1 MGGSGPGA
9 LRRDVGVTERPRYL
23 RSVFWLGMAESAA
36 RFGNV
41 LLQVLLVRALAP
53 ARYGVF
59 AYAYSLFLVVI
70 SLTGLGIAE
79 AFIREGAIR
88 RGRIGEVLSE
98 HFSLRAAMAAVAAAA
113 VVAVSA
119 GAGRDAPVVLAVGAY
134 LLFRSLTSFLAT
146 MFRAREVVWK
156 EFALRSTET
165 AVIVAVGAAALAL
178 HWSLVRVVWSLAAA
192 GALCLAAAIVGFR
205 AFLPEFSW
213 SLPRAAVRRIA
224 AAAPYGLPAVAGGWL
239 LRIDVVL
246 FQRLGGD
253 PVRTGYFASAVNVVL
268 AAALAPV
275 VAAAAIYPTLSRRG
289 SGPGAGVGRLFAGF
303 AAAGALMAAVL
314 AGAARPIVRIA
325 YGAAYAPA
333 APWLAAS
340 APFLVFLSPAIFAA
354 TVLAARGRAGALSAV
369 LLVPLGGVA
378 ASGALCFPR
387 RAAAV
392 VPITIAWEAAA
403 CACASGIVW
412 LSKRDSSHA

>member
-1 MGGSGPGA
+1 MGGAGPLA
-9 LRRDVGVTERPRYL
+9 LRRPAGVTDRPRYL

-36 RFGNV
+36 RLGNV

-70 SLTGLGIAE
+70 PLTSLGIAE

-88 RGRIGEVLSE
+88 RDRIGEVLSE
-98 HFSLRAAMAAVAAAA
+98 HFSMRAVSAAVAAAI

-119 GAGRDAPVVLAVGAY
+119 GAGADAPVILAVGGY

-146 MFRAREVVWK
+146 MFRAREVIWK
-156 EFALRSTET
+156 EFALRSAET
-165 AVIVAVGAAALAL
+165 AVILGVGAAALAL
-178 HWSLVRVVWSLAAA
+178 RWSLVRVVWSLAAA
-192 GALCLAAAIVGFR
+192 GAGCLAAAIVGFR
-205 AFLPEFSW
+205 ALLPEFSW

-246 FQRLGGD
+246 FQRLGRD
-253 PVRTGYFASAVNVVL
+253 PVRTGYFAAAVNIVL
-268 AAALAPV
+268 AAALVPV
-275 VAAAAIYPTLSRRG
+275 VAAAAVYPTLSRRG
-289 SGPGAGVGRLFAGF
+289 SGRGAGVGRLYAGF
-303 AAAGALMAAVL
+303 AAAGAVMAAAL
-314 AGAARPIVRIA
+314 IGAASPIVRIA
-325 YGAAYAPA
+325 YGTAYAPA

-354 TVLAARGRAGALSAV
+354 TVLAARARTGALSAV
-369 LLVPLGGVA
+369 LLVPLAGMAV
-378 ASGALCFPR
+378 SGALCFP
-387 RAAAV
+387 AHAGAV
-392 VPITIAWEAAA
+392 VPVTIAWEAIACIAA
-403 CACASGIVW
+403 TGILW
-412 LSKRDSSHA
+412 LSRRDSHRY